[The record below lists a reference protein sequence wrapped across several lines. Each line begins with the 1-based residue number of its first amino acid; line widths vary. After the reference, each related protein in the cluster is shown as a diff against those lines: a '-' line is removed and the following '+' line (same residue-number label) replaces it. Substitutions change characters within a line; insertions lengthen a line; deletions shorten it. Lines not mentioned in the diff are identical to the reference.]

1 MKILSKAVSLTLV
14 ALIIFTLTSTNNS
27 NTYACLNLSSNNR
40 KVVNAAVIFFR
51 TDDPYTMR
59 VFESLENIEKEN
71 QNKIKFTFFDPKN
84 NISVQNEMLDSVVRG
99 NYDLVI
105 LYLSN
110 KKENVVAD
118 VINRVKSKNI
128 PLILLNIPQNI
139 VSKVS
144 NLYNNVAFITPD
156 SKKAGVAQGKI
167 IADLWNSNKMDIDR
181 NGDNI
186 LQYILLQGPP
196 DDPQV
201 VNRTKYAISTI
212 NDSGIKTQELALIN
226 GNWLKELAKDSVDSL
241 LLKYNGQI
249 EAIIANNDA
258 MAIGSIE
265 ALQKYGYNT
274 GDKSKSIV
282 VVGIDGLP
290 EAIDLIDKGF
300 MTGTVIQD
308 PNVLAE
314 LLYTIGMNLVN
325 NLNPI
330 ENTNYEIVNG
340 EIIIP
345 YPYDVYIGKSNNQ

>member
-1 MKILSKAVSLTLV
+1 MKKLSKGVSLSMIT
-14 ALIIFTLTSTNNS
+14 LIIFTLTSTANI
-27 NTYACLNLSSNNR
+27 NTGMCINLSSNNR
-40 KVVNAAVIFFR
+40 NIVNTAVIFF
-51 TDDPYTMR
+51 TMDDPYTLR
-59 VFESLENIEKEN
+59 VVESLKNIEKD
-71 QNKIKFTFFDPKN
+71 NKNNIKFTFFDPKN
-84 NISVQNEMLDSVVRG
+84 NIAVQNEMLDSVLRS

-118 VINRVKSKNI
+118 FINRVKTKNI
-128 PLILLNIPQNI
+128 PLILMNIPSNV

-144 NLYNNVAFITPD
+144 KLYNKAVFITPD
-156 SKKAGVAQGKI
+156 SKKAGVTQGKI
-167 IADLWNSNKMDIDR
+167 MVDLWNNNKIDIDR
-181 NGDNI
+181 NRDNI
-186 LQYILLQGPP
+186 LQYVLLQGPT

-201 VNRTKYAISTI
+201 VDRTKYTISTI

-226 GNWLKELAKDSVDSL
+226 ANWSKDLAKNSVDSL
-241 LLKYNGQI
+241 FLKYSGQI

-258 MAIGSIE
+258 MAIGAIE

-274 GDKSKSIV
+274 GDKSKNIP

-308 PNVLAE
+308 PNILAE
-314 LLYTIGMNLVN
+314 SLYTIGMNLFN

-330 ENTNYEIVNG
+330 ENTDYNIVDG

-345 YPYDVYIGKSNNQ
+345 YPYDVYIGKANSQ

>member
-1 MKILSKAVSLTLV
+1 MKRLSKAVSLSMIT
-14 ALIIFTLTSTNNS
+14 LIIFTLTSSTNI
-27 NTYACLNLSSNNR
+27 NTDACLNLSSNNR
-40 KVVNAAVIFFR
+40 NIVNAAVIFFKM
-51 TDDPYTMR
+51 DDPYTMR
-59 VFESLENIEKEN
+59 VIESLKNIEKN
-71 QNKIKFTFFDPKN
+71 SQNNIKYTFFDPKN
-84 NISVQNEMLDSVVRG
+84 NIAVQNEMLDSVLRS

-110 KKENVVAD
+110 KNENVVAD
-118 VINRVKSKNI
+118 FINRVKSKNI
-128 PLILLNIPQNI
+128 PLILMNIPQN
-139 VSKVS
+139 VVAKVS
-144 NLYNNVAFITPD
+144 NLYNKAAFVTPD

-181 NGDNI
+181 SRDNV
-186 LQYILLQGPP
+186 LQYVLLQGPS

-201 VNRTKYAISTI
+201 VDRTKYVISTI

-226 GNWLKELAKDSVDSL
+226 GNWVKDLAKNSIESL
-241 LLKYNGQI
+241 FLRYSGQI

-258 MAIGSIE
+258 MAIGAIE

-274 GDKSKSIV
+274 GDKSKNIP

-314 LLYTIGMNLVN
+314 FLYTIGMNLFN

-330 ENTNYEIVNG
+330 ENTNYNIVDG

>member
-1 MKILSKAVSLTLV
+1 MKILRKIIALSLAMLVIFSLTS
-14 ALIIFTLTSTNNS
+14 IIQVKTFAGSS
-27 NTYACLNLSSNNR
+27 LNFNNR
-40 KVVNAAVIFFR
+40 KIANVAVIFFKM
-51 TDDPYTMR
+51 DDPYTMR
-59 VFESLENIEKEN
+59 LVENLKNLEKEK
-71 QNKIKFTFFDPKN
+71 QNNIKFTFFDPKN

-128 PLILLNIPQNI
+128 PLILLNIPQD
-139 VSKVS
+139 VVAKVS
-144 NLYNNVAFITPD
+144 NTYNKVAFITPD

-181 NGDNI
+181 NRDNI
-186 LQYILLQGPP
+186 LQYVLLQGPP

-201 VNRTKYAISTI
+201 VDRTKYAISTI

-226 GNWLKELAKDSVDSL
+226 GSWLKESAKNSIDSL
-241 LLKYNGQI
+241 FLKYSGNI

-258 MAIGSIE
+258 MAIGAIE

-274 GDKSKSIV
+274 GDKLKNIP

-290 EAIDLIDKGF
+290 EAIDLIDKGS

-308 PNVLAE
+308 PNVEAE
-314 LLYTIGMNLVN
+314 LIYTIGMNLFN
-325 NLNPI
+325 NLDPI
-330 ENTNYEIVNG
+330 ENTNYKIVDG
-340 EIIIP
+340 EIIMPFP
-345 YPYDVYIGKSNNQ
+345 YNVYTGKLNNQ